1 MTEGRHELP
10 DGLLVS
16 WYGDDFTGS
25 AATMEAMTFAG
36 LPSVLFLGEPDAE
49 LLSRF
54 AGYRGI
60 GIAGVARS
68 RGPDWMKRE
77 LPAVFRR
84 LAALAAPISH
94 YKICSTL
101 DSAPQVGSIG
111 CAIDLA
117 IPVLGGKWHPLV
129 VAAPPI
135 GRYQAFGN
143 LFAASGGKI
152 HRLDRHPTMSR
163 HPVTPMS
170 EADVRLHLSRQ
181 TDRRMGLVDLLALK
195 QPETAAQA
203 LADALAGGDE
213 VIALDVVDDDD
224 LAAAGRLIWE
234 HRGDRLFAIGS
245 QGLEYALIAY
255 WRKIEAVAPARP
267 VPGAGAVER
276 IMVVSGSCS
285 PDTAAQVE
293 WARDRGF
300 KPIPVRTTRVVD
312 EREWAAE
319 IERLGGEAL
328 TAIGE
333 GHDPLVFTARGPED
347 PSIGTLRDA
356 TVAAGI
362 REDLVSERL
371 GTGLGILLGKTLAAA
386 GLKRG
391 VIAGGDTSGYG
402 AMALGIEALT
412 ALAPT
417 VPGAALFKAHA
428 RELPVAGME
437 IALKGGQM
445 GTPDYFHWIKA
456 GGGPSLE
463 RSKER

>member
-1 MTEGRHELP
+1 MTETETRLP

-25 AATMEAMTFAG
+25 AATMEAMAFAG
-36 LPSVLFLGEPDAE
+36 LPSVLFLVRPDAE
-49 LLSRF
+49 MLSRF

-68 RGPDWMKRE
+68 RSPDWMKRE
-77 LPAVFRR
+77 LPPIFEQ
-84 LAALAAPISH
+84 LASLGAPVSH

-101 DSAPQVGSIG
+101 DSAPHVGSIG

-117 IPVLGGKWHPLV
+117 VPVLGGQWHPLF

-143 LFAASGGKI
+143 LFAVSAGTI

-181 TDRRMGLVDLLALK
+181 TDRGIGLVDLLALDR
-195 QPETAAQA
+195 PETAVDSLREA
-203 LADALAGGDE
+203 LERGEE
-213 VIALDVVDDDD
+213 VVALDAVSDAD

-234 HRGDRLFAIGS
+234 NRGDRLFAIGS
-245 QGLEYALIAY
+245 QGVEYALIAH
-255 WRKIEAVAPARP
+255 WRETGAIEPPRAVPS
-267 VPGAGAVER
+267 AGAVER
-276 IMVVSGSCS
+276 IVVVSGSCS
-285 PDTAAQVE
+285 PDTAAQIA

-300 KPIPVRTTRVVD
+300 KPIRARAARAVD
-312 EREWAAE
+312 ERAWSAE
-319 IERLGGEAL
+319 IARLRGEAL
-328 TAIGE
+328 KAIAG
-333 GHDPLVFTARGPED
+333 GFDPLVFTASGPDD
-347 PSIGTLRDA
+347 PAIPELRDA
-356 TVAAGI
+356 VLAAGS
-362 REDLVSERL
+362 RDEDVNERIGIGL
-371 GTGLGILLGKTLAAA
+371 GTLLGQTLLAA

-402 AMALGIEALT
+402 AIALGIEALT

-428 RELPVAGME
+428 RNPALVDME

-445 GTPDYFHWIKA
+445 GTPDYFQWIKA

-463 RSKER
+463 RSRKR

>member
-1 MTEGRHELP
+1 MKQAEPDLP
-10 DGLLVS
+10 DGLLVA

-36 LPSVLFLGEPDAE
+36 LPSVLFLRPPDSE
-49 LLSRF
+49 MLSRF

-60 GIAGVARS
+60 GIAGVARARS
-68 RGPDWMKRE
+68 PEWMKRE
-77 LPAVFRR
+77 LPPIFEL
-84 LAALAAPISH
+84 LASLAAPVSH

-101 DSAPQVGSIG
+101 DSAPHVGSIG

-143 LFAASGGKI
+143 IFALASGKI

-163 HPVTPMS
+163 HPVTPMA

-181 TDRRMGLVDLLALK
+181 TGRPIGLVDLLALG
-195 QPETAAQA
+195 QPETAEQA
-203 LADALAGGDE
+203 LDAAVAEGAE
-213 VIALDVVDDDD
+213 VIALDVMDDRD
-224 LAAAGRLIWE
+224 LAAVGRVIWQ

-245 QGLEYALIAY
+245 QGLEYALIAH
-255 WRKIEAVAPARP
+255 WRDIGAVAPARP
-267 VPGAGAVER
+267 VPGAGPVDR
-276 IMVVSGSCS
+276 IVVVSGSCS
-285 PDTAAQVE
+285 PDTAAQIA
-293 WARDRGF
+293 WAQDHGF
-300 KPIPVRTTRVVD
+300 SPIRVRASRAVD
-312 EREWAAE
+312 ESAWAAE
-319 IERLGGEAL
+319 TRRLHHEAL
-328 TAIGE
+328 SAIGE
-333 GHDPLVFTARGPED
+333 GHDPLVFTASGPDD
-347 PSIGTLRDA
+347 PSIPELRDA
-356 TVAAGI
+356 TRASGN
-362 REDLVSERL
+362 REEDINERI
-371 GTGLGILLGKTLAAA
+371 GSGLGAVLGRTLAEA

-391 VIAGGDTSGYG
+391 IIAGGDTSGHG
-402 AMALGIEALT
+402 AIALGIEALT

-428 RELPVAGME
+428 RNPAVADME

-445 GTPDYFHWIKA
+445 GTPDYFQWIKA

-463 RSKER
+463 RSKGR